1 MSLLIYS
8 PRCKHSMDLVQYINS
23 DKQLK
28 QLVQYHNVNTMGI
41 PSEYAGKITR
51 VPTMLTKNGKILVGN
66 EIKNWL
72 ESLLPKKDIE
82 HGGFG
87 SSICSMSTL
96 DGNDRDSGHFYLD
109 NYGQSLQP
117 AMTKELEEKI
127 SRDVSKGDVYTD
139 LKM

>member
-8 PRCKHSMDLVQYINS
+8 PRCKHSMDVIEYIN
-23 DKQLK
+23 KIPQLK
-28 QLVQYHNVNTMGI
+28 QLVHYHNINTQGI
-41 PSEYAGKITR
+41 PPNYRNKINR

-72 ESLLPKKDIE
+72 DSLLPKKEVE
-82 HGGFG
+82 HSGIGAFA
-87 SSICSMSTL
+87 CSMTSL
-96 DGNDRDSGHFYLD
+96 DGNDNTSMFSLD
-109 NYGQSLQP
+109 DYGKSLQP

-127 SRDVSKGDVYTD
+127 NREVSKGVAYTD

>member
-8 PRCKHSMDLVQYINS
+8 PRCKHSMDVIEYIN
-23 DKQLK
+23 KVPQLK
-28 QLVQYHNVNTMGI
+28 QLVHYHNINTQGI
-41 PSEYAGKITR
+41 PPNYKNKINR

-72 ESLLPKKDIE
+72 DSLLPKKEVE
-82 HGGFG
+82 HSGIGAFG
-87 SSICSMSTL
+87 CSMTSL
-96 DGNDRDSGHFYLD
+96 DGNDNTSMFSLED
-109 NYGQSLQP
+109 YGKSLQP

-127 SRDVSKGDVYTD
+127 NREVSKGVAYTD